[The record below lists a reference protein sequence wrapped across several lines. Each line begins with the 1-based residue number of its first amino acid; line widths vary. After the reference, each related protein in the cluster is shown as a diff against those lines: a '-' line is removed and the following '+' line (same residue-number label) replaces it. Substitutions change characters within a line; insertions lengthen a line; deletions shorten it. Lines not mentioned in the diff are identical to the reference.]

1 MAKVNRLH
9 HGGIMA
15 NYRCTAACRH
25 CLYSCSPERVGGYIT
40 KTTAEAVCLLL
51 RDASCRSIH
60 IGGGEPFL
68 DFSGLLTLVQT
79 AVDAGISVE
88 YIETNAF
95 WAGDR
100 QLASMRLKEL
110 AHSGADTLC
119 ISIDPFHAEYVPV
132 DLPLSL
138 AETCKGLGFGYFLWQ
153 ERFYPLLSRLDGS
166 RTYSRAE
173 LERHISPKYIIEAAR
188 GYGLHIG
195 GRAISIEAE
204 YSECLP
210 VDAVISRRPCSR
222 LLSGDHFHVDL
233 YGRYIPP
240 GCTGI
245 AIPLDDAVRGI
256 PESKYPAFEALLIG
270 GTAGLMRY
278 AEGLGFVADPSGY
291 PSSCTLCF
299 HIRRWLCE
307 NSPSPELDHE
317 HYLEAMK
324 YW

>member
-1 MAKVNRLH
+1 
-9 HGGIMA
+9 MA

-25 CLYSCSPERVGGYIT
+25 CLYSCSPNRADGYIT

-51 RDASCRSIH
+51 REAGCISIH

-68 DFSGLLTLVQT
+68 DFDGLLMLVKT
-79 AVDAGISVE
+79 VADAGIKVE

-100 QLASMRLKEL
+100 QQAENRLRGLARL
-110 AHSGADTLC
+110 GADTLC

-138 AETCKGLGFGYFLWQ
+138 AEICRGVGFGYFLWQ
-153 ERFYPLLSRLDGS
+153 ERFYPILSRMDGS
-166 RTYSRAE
+166 RAHTRSE
-173 LERHISPKYIIEAAR
+173 LEKLISPRYIIEAAR
-188 GYGLHIG
+188 GYGLQVG

-210 VDAVISRRPCSR
+210 VDAVVSNRPCSK

-233 YGRYIPP
+233 HGRYIPP

-245 AIPLDDAVRGI
+245 AIPLEYAVRGI
-256 PESKYPAFEALLIG
+256 PNIEYPVFETLLNG
-270 GTAGLMRY
+270 GTAGLMGY
-278 AEGLGFVADPSGY
+278 AENLGFVADPLGY

-299 HIRRWLCE
+299 HVRRWLCE
-307 NSPSPELDHE
+307 NSPSPELDYE